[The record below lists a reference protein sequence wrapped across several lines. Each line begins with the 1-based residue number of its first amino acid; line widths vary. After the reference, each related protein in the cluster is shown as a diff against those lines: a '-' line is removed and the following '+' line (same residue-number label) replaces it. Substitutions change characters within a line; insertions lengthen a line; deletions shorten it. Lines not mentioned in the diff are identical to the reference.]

1 MNRQQSRT
9 GKIKRDILYTQMYEL
24 KRLPARDDL
33 ATSQGLLRKL
43 SCFQTS
49 RQKTR
54 CAGASDV
61 QAMRREHSLLYLRL
75 DFWGFRSVPA
85 DLLTPASPLGSP
97 PVGS

>member
-9 GKIKRDILYTQMYEL
+9 GKIKRDILFTQMYEL

-49 RQKTR
+49 
-54 CAGASDV
+54 
-61 QAMRREHSLLYLRL
+61 
-75 DFWGFRSVPA
+75 
-85 DLLTPASPLGSP
+85 
-97 PVGS
+97 